1 MNRTVITLVLM
12 AFASVG
18 FAQNDAISKFFS
30 KYEDDE
36 NFTQV
41 TITAR
46 MFSLFADLDVEDQE
60 DQELVDAISKV
71 KGLRILAK
79 DEIEKEEAVK
89 LYKEAFKLIPED
101 EYDELMMVKD
111 KDANMKFLIQEEGK
125 IITELLMIMHS
136 NNSFFLLTL
145 VGDIDLKQISKMSKT
160 MDIDGFEH
168 LENIE
173 KEEVDK
179 GEKH

>member
-12 AFASVG
+12 AFATIG
-18 FAQNDAISKFFS
+18 FAQDDAISKFFN
-30 KYEDDE
+30 KYEEDE

-79 DEIEKEEAVK
+79 DEIDKEEAVK
-89 LYKEAFKLIPED
+89 LYKEAFKLIPAND
-101 EYDELMMVKD
+101 YDELMSVRD
-111 KDANMKFLIQEEGK
+111 KDANMKFLIQEKGK
-125 IITELLMIMHS
+125 IVTELLMIMHS
-136 NNSFFLLTL
+136 DDSFFLLTL
-145 VGDIDLKQISKMSKT
+145 VGDIDLNQISKMSKA

-168 LENIE
+168 LEHVE
-173 KEEVDK
+173 KEE
-179 GEKH
+179 KH